1 MKNITIITEAVSE
14 RALVA
19 AVPTNGVASVTVSEN
34 RSARRDAD
42 PTPTYRSFR
51 NPNHFKAN
59 VRIELVVDD
68 DAVESVFDA
77 VDFAYGAGVFSD
89 AEMWVG
95 GPALA
100 LSA

>member
-1 MKNITIITEAVSE
+1 MD
-14 RALVA
+14 RRGA
-19 AVPTNGVASVTVSEN
+19 A
-34 RSARRDAD
+34 

-59 VRIELVVDD
+59 FRIELVVDD